1 MHLFDS
7 PAAPFLALLAGFA
20 VALIA
25 TPAGVSGA
33 FLLVPFQLSVLGIS
47 GPTVTATNLLYNV
60 IATPGGIARF
70 HQEGRLDRSLAGL
83 VAIGSL
89 PGVLVGVFLRVEVF
103 AGPGAFKPF
112 VGAVLLLLALSLV
125 GRVGS
130 RSGVRPAASR
140 TRIAARRSSIVTVSF
155 VVGIVGGIYGV
166 GGGSMLAPYLV
177 GLAGLS
183 IYRVAGATLLATLV
197 TSVVGVAGFAI
208 LAFVSASPRAQG
220 PDWLL
225 GVLFGVGGI
234 VGGYLGA
241 GLQKH
246 LPVRLIEG
254 LLAVLVT
261 GLGIYYVVTGLSV

>member
-1 MHLFDS
+1 MTPL
-7 PAAPFLALLAGFA
+7 LALLAGFT
-20 VALIA
+20 VALIT

-33 FLLVPFQLSVLGIS
+33 FLLVPFQLSVLGIA

-60 IATPGGIARF
+60 VATPGGIARF
-70 HQEGRLDRSLAGL
+70 HQEGRLDRSLARL
-83 VAIGSL
+83 VAMGSL

-103 AGPGAFKPF
+103 AGPGAFKSF
-112 VGAVLLLLALSLV
+112 VGVVLLLLAVSMV
-125 GRVGS
+125 VRIGS
-130 RSGVRPAASR
+130 RGGEGSVDLPDRF
-140 TRIAARRSSIVTVSF
+140 AARRSSIVVVSF
-155 VVGIVGGIYGV
+155 AVGVVGGIYGV

-183 IYRVAGATLLATLV
+183 VYRVAGATLLATLV
-197 TSVVGVAGFAI
+197 TSAVGVAGFAI
-208 LAFVSASPRAQG
+208 LAVVSTSPRAQG

-254 LLAVLVT
+254 LLAILVT
-261 GLGIYYVVTGLSV
+261 GLGVYYVVTGFSV